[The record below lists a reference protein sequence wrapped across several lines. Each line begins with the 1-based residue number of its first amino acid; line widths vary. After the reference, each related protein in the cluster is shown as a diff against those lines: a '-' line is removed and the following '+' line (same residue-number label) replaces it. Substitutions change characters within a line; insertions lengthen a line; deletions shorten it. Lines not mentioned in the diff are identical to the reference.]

1 MPAPTVVKPNLLT
14 DPGFLYYAPLGT
26 TLPVNTVAGSVFT
39 DAWATPWVWL
49 GVSTTGSVWHYNI
62 TTAAIQ
68 GAEILD
74 DLAYR
79 TTGRTATV
87 DFALMSYTA
96 ANMAIALNGATKTV
110 TGTTT
115 TTLTK
120 ITPPLPG
127 QETRFMIGWESLDA
141 TVRKI
146 AYQVINSGDIAE
158 TFAKA
163 PAATSIPFTANCE
176 IPASPTVPFETWT
189 AGVAR
194 G

>member
-1 MPAPTVVKPNLLT
+1 MPAPTIVKPTLLT
-14 DPGFLYYAPLGT
+14 DPGFLYTAPIGT
-26 TLPVNTVAGSVFT
+26 TLPANTVIGSVFT
-39 DAWATPWVWL
+39 DTWSAPWVWL

-62 TTAAIQ
+62 TTAAID

-74 DLAYR
+74 SLAYR

-96 ANMAIALNGATKTV
+96 TNLALAWNGASKTV

-115 TTLTK
+115 TTLTAVN
-120 ITPPLPG
+120 PPLPG
-127 QETRFMIGWESLDA
+127 QETRMMVGWESLDG

-146 AYQVINSGDIAE
+146 AYQCINSGDIAE

-163 PAATSIPFTANCE
+163 PAATSIPFTLNCE
-176 IPASPTVPFETWT
+176 IPASPTVPFTTFT
-189 AGVAR
+189 AGLAR